1 MVIEAMRLAAK
12 LIPEIAVL
20 DLLMPL
26 LNGLEA
32 TGKSSCFGLYP
43 EKFGW
48 SGPDSRPRNKL

>member
-20 DLLMPL
+20 GLFMPL

-32 TGKSSCFGLYP
+32 
-43 EKFGW
+43 
-48 SGPDSRPRNKL
+48 SREILVLRLIP